1 MLWDNLIDF
10 NKQYRFETELE
21 VYANAM
27 FCSVVS
33 LSLGCYID
41 TDVSEEAND
50 CHKGQSPIARLQ
62 GI

>member
-21 VYANAM
+21 VHANVV
-27 FCSVVS
+27 FCSIVT

-41 TDVSEEAND
+41 TDVPKEAND
-50 CHKGQSPIARLQ
+50 CHKGQSSITRLQ